1 MKAEEVY
8 AKLKNLIE
16 LNEGISKKTEIDDT
30 NVSNKTTYSSEK
42 IVKEIEALK
51 SIQSLEY
58 EGTDVTCENTL
69 TSRTSDVI
77 VKGQTYQNLFDV
89 NSVVRNDNAEIVGNY
104 ICMKAAS
111 NVTTLTQYKKPKI
124 KDNTVYTYIMDV
136 IENSLSDS
144 SAFRILRP
152 ETYGVANV
160 AFLPREFTNGRI
172 INKFTTNSSL
182 APDWNGEHSNFF
194 ISRNDITG
202 SIKFSFIL
210 LEGDWTNKE
219 VPASIIGIESAG
231 EKENKI
237 SILSHGKNLVNPNK
251 LFLNNSSIIK
261 ENGAFICPANVSWQ
275 AEKITG
281 VDLSKPLYFAY
292 EIKSDENIIIDT
304 TNKSMLIRL
313 DYVKTGGN
321 VRETD
326 IPIGTQITNEY
337 TKLIFKNISLSNIN
351 IEQGINLVFRNGVG
365 KKMYIR
371 NITISNS
378 PIYDV
383 IPYQQDK
390 KEILLPFEGG
400 LKSLPNGVCDT
411 IEQRND
417 GVYLVQRVKKETY
430 VNGDENNNNYLTDK
444 VNTYKPLET
453 PTETKL
459 NIYNLNLEVYENT
472 TYITTDNAIQPT
484 LSFKVPSNIGGIIQ
498 ENAQNINKLYKIND
512 EIIIPQLINNSAD
525 NINYQNSNYPLW
537 TNVKKT
543 LDGIIA
549 KIDYIKPE
557 ITSFTSTAQA
567 VYEVGQK
574 ISNIVFNWTTN
585 KNVTTQTLTD
595 CTIDANSRTATYTNE
610 INSNKTFT
618 LTIGDGQNTASKSI
632 SIAFRNKIYYG
643 SAAIPSI
650 FNSAFILGLSKK
662 QFATSKSGSF
672 SITVG
677 SNEYGFIAFPSS
689 FGTLTSVKIG
699 GFDTDVTSCG
709 NISFTNSSNGVA
721 TYSIY
726 RTGRHSLGAIT
737 MVIN

>member
-77 VKGQTYQNLFDV
+77 VKGQTYQNLIDYNDATMKGDSTTTV
-89 NSVVRNDNAEIVGNY
+89 VKSQNSI
-104 ICMKAAS
+104 KATITKGGSSIAYFPCEM
-111 NVTTLTQYKKPKI
+111 L
-124 KDNTVYTYIMDV
+124 KDNTVYTLLFNLITNY
-136 IENSLSDS
+136 NSYTLTASFKQKGGS
-144 SAFRILRP
+144 FA
-152 ETYGVANV
+152 E
-160 AFLPREFTNGRI
+160 
-172 INKFTTNSSL
+172 
-182 APDWNGEHSNFF
+182 
-194 ISRNDITG
+194 G
-202 SIKFSFIL
+202 SINIKSGYCKIKITTTTANEGICIGNL
-210 LEGDWTNKE
+210 GTERIGNNIEIQNLIVLEGDWTNKE
-219 VPASIIGIESAG
+219 VPENITGIESAG

-237 SILSHGKNLVNPNK
+237 SILSKNLKTTDFIALAKKNSDLNVVNDT
-251 LFLNNSSIIK
+251 I
-261 ENGAFICPANVSWQ
+261 ICPSNKNWV
-275 AEKITG
+275 KIPCENIDT
-281 VDLSKPLYFAY
+281 SKPVN
-292 EIKSDENIIIDT
+292 IKYDIKLDDNFIVGEDT
-304 TNKSMLIRL
+304 NSLIRL
-313 DYVKTGGN
+313 IYKSTGDTINKAG
-321 VRETD
+321 
-326 IPIGTQITNEY
+326 ISKG
-337 TKLIFKNISLSNIN
+337 TKLSDKFKTITIKNIVLD
-351 IEQGINLVFRNGVG
+351 ERAQAGIYFVFRNMEG
-365 KKMYIR
+365 KTIYIR
-371 NITISNS
+371 NLIVTNDNIDENTT
-378 PIYDV
+378 YKD
-383 IPYQQDK
+383 DK
-390 KEILLPFEGG
+390 KEILLPIQGG
-400 LKSLPNGVCDT
+400 LKSLPNGTADT

-417 GVYLVQRVKKETY
+417 GVYLVQRVKKEAY
-430 VNGDENNNNYLTDK
+430 ADGDENNNNYLTDK

-453 PTETKL
+453 PIETKL
-459 NIYNLNLEVYENT
+459 DIQNLDLEVYKNI
-472 TYITTDNAIQPT
+472 TYITTDNVIQPV
-484 LSFKVPSNIGGIIQ
+484 LSFKIPSNIGGIIQ

-595 CTIDANSRTATYTNE
+595 CTINADSRTATYTNE
-610 INSNKTFT
+610 ISSNKTFT

-643 SAAIPSI
+643 SASIPSN